1 MFDIVNLLFKNHE
14 DWCGGGDRRPNVV
27 GFVVWSV
34 LIAAEWWCVRAE
46 SHIQGQLKSHLF
58 VYLA

>member
-14 DWCGGGDRRPNVV
+14 DWCVWGRGGGGEGGDRRPNLG

-34 LIAAEWWCVRAE
+34 LI
-46 SHIQGQLKSHLF
+46 GGG
-58 VYLA
+58 